1 MNNAATL
8 KIQSI
13 DLSLFLYLPVSTLN
27 HHKQAFEFFDWH
39 IGMGRHFQS
48 VSGENESYRAERIE
62 AGKSFAIGC
71 NSECGFHHA
80 SKAGIVNLFST
91 PRDLFFK
98 TAVPVARDYGN
109 NLLIGCKSTRAFKV
123 NEPCKEDQK

>member
-1 MNNAATL
+1 MIQQTDNL
-8 KIQSI
+8 KLSAQKREAVGSRQSQQ
-13 DLSLFLYLPVSTLN
+13 LRKSGWLPCIVYDS
-27 HHKQAFEFFDWH
+27 
-39 IGMGRHFQS
+39 
-48 VSGENESYRAERIE
+48 

-71 NSECGFHHA
+71 KSECGFHHA